1 MIAKLRSCFLWR
13 SVPGSFIINYRRF
26 LAVVLALSVLMVSPI
41 AFANDLAIGRIDGK
55 LVDSETGEPLIGANV
70 FLDGT
75 TLGAANDLDGKFTIT
90 KIPSGNYTVVISI
103 LGYSLQKMMDVEIV
117 AGKSFSLNLAMTPE
131 ALESE
136 EVLVTASLL
145 TNTDAALLQRRQKSI
160 AVSDAISAES
170 ISRSASGTA
179 ADAMEQVTGASIVD
193 GRYIYVRGLGDRYM
207 NTQLNGSI
215 LPSSDP
221 NRNTVSMDL
230 FPAKFIDNIVTTK
243 TFTPDKPGNFTG
255 GSVNIT
261 TKSFP
266 ERFSMSFSSSASFN
280 TRSSLQRGLSYPGG
294 DSDWLGIDDGT
305 RDIPDALTA
314 PNVVVPNIGEA
325 FTNRE
330 KALELDRLSKAFNP
344 VMSVSSKEAPV
355 DQTYA
360 FSVGNQLSL
369 FGKPLGYFVSL
380 SYNRNLSSYDDGV
393 SAQYSLSGRVSE
405 VNELTNLFALR
416 DTKST
421 DEALW
426 GGLASLSFKPSTNH
440 SFQANFTYN
449 RSGESQA
456 RYQTGTMPVNLG
468 PDTRYETRVLKWT
481 ERDLRSLQL
490 SGDHYLKSLF
500 NMRVDWASSLTGSK
514 QDEPDLR
521 FFSNDFTTRAREG
534 IETTFYAIT
543 ISNYPRP
550 ARYFRNLDEN
560 IWDSYLNLSVPFKQ
574 WGGLNSAVKLGGAYG
589 FKDRTFRERRFDYFQ
604 SDARYNGNPETFF
617 ALENV
622 GIVDST
628 SSRFFR
634 FGNYIVDATQPSSN
648 YDGEQDVYAGYGM
661 IDLPLFRRLRL
672 ITGLRYE
679 TTRIDVVS
687 KDPNKEKGDLSTN
700 DILPS
705 VNLVYQIGENMNIR
719 GAYGRTLAR
728 PTFREL
734 APFASFDFLGDF
746 IFIGNPN
753 LERTLV
759 DNFDLRWEWFSR
771 PGEIFAASAFYKNFE
786 NPIERAIVSQNNQG
800 QFQNVKNARVIGLE
814 FELRKRLEQIHPVLS
829 NFQLGGNFS
838 LIDSEVDIPQKE
850 LQAILAYD
858 PNASRQ
864 RPLQGQSPYVLNVD
878 FGYDNSQTGTTISL
892 FYNLFG
898 KRLAEV
904 SLGGTPNVFEQ
915 ARGTLD
921 LTLSQRIW
929 RSLTLKASAKNLL
942 DTSIRKAHTFKDQD
956 FVVAE
961 YKIGRTF
968 SFGTTLNID

>member
-1 MIAKLRSCFLWR
+1 MKAQFM
-13 SVPGSFIINYRRF
+13 SVVFRKNVRGSTGFKALF
-26 LAVVLALSVLMVSPI
+26 AVVLCLIFVTMIGSAV
-41 AFANDLAIGRIDGK
+41 AFANGYGRVAGK

-75 TLGAANDLDGKFTIT
+75 TIGAASDLDGKFDIT
-90 KIPSGNYTVVISI
+90 KIPSGNYTVVVSM
-103 LGYSLQKMMDVEIV
+103 LGYTIRKMTDVKIFPGET
-117 AGKSFSLNLAMTPE
+117 FSLNVALPPE
-131 ALESE
+131 AIESE
-136 EVLVTASLL
+136 EVLVTASRL
-145 TNTDAALLQRRQKSI
+145 TNTEAALLKQRQKSI

-179 ADAMEQVTGASIVD
+179 ADAMEQVTGASIVE

-207 NTQLNGSI
+207 NTQLNGAI

-230 FPAKFIDNIVTTK
+230 FPAKFIENIVTTK

-266 ERFSMSFSSSASFN
+266 EQFSLSFSSSASFN
-280 TRSSLQRGLSYPGG
+280 NHTSLQSGLGYSGG
-294 DSDWLGIDDGT
+294 DLDWLGIDDGT
-305 RDIPDALTA
+305 RDIPDPLADPSVTI
-314 PNVVVPNIGEA
+314 PNIGEA

-330 KALELDRLSKAFNP
+330 KALELDRLSKAFSP
-344 VMSVSSKEAPV
+344 VMSVSSTEAPV
-355 DQTYA
+355 DQSYA

-380 SYNRNLSSYDDGV
+380 SYNRNVSSYDDGLT
-393 SAQYSLSGRVSE
+393 AQYNLSGRVSE

-421 DEALW
+421 NEALW
-426 GGLASLSFKPSTNH
+426 GGLASLSFKPWANH
-440 SFQANFTYN
+440 SFRANFTYN

-456 RYQTGTMPVNLG
+456 RYQTGPMPVNLG

-521 FFSNDFTTRAREG
+521 FFSNDFTSVVRQGRD
-534 IETTFYAIT
+534 TTFYAIT
-543 ISNYPRP
+543 ISNYSRP
-550 ARYFRNLDEN
+550 VRYFRNLDEN
-560 IWDSYLNLSVPFKQ
+560 IWDSYLNISIPFKQ
-574 WGGLNSAVKLGGAYG
+574 WSGLSSAVKFGGAYG
-589 FKDRTFRERRFDYFQ
+589 FKDRAFRERRFEYFQ
-604 SDARYNGNPETFF
+604 SSVRYNGNPETFF
-617 ALENV
+617 APENV

-628 SSRFFR
+628 SSRFYR

-661 IDLPLFRRLRL
+661 IDVPLLRRLRL

-687 KDPNKEKGDLSTN
+687 KDLTKESGDLST
-700 DILPS
+700 DDVLPS

-753 LERTLV
+753 LERTLI

-771 PGEIFAASAFYKNFE
+771 PGEIFAASGFYKNFE

-800 QFQNVKNARVIGLE
+800 QFQNVNSARVMGLE
-814 FELRKRLEQIHPVLS
+814 FELRKRLDQIHPALS

-850 LQAILAYD
+850 LLPILAYD

-864 RPLQGQSPYVLNVD
+864 RQLQGQSPMFSTWIWDTTILRAAPR
-878 FGYDNSQTGTTISL
+878 SASSTISL
-892 FYNLFG
+892 ASDCR
-898 KRLAEV
+898 K
-904 SLGGTPNVFEQ
+904 S
-915 ARGTLD
+915 
-921 LTLSQRIW
+921 
-929 RSLTLKASAKNLL
+929 ASAARPMFLNRRAVP
-942 DTSIRKAHTFKDQD
+942 SI
-956 FVVAE
+956 
-961 YKIGRTF
+961 
-968 SFGTTLNID
+968 